1 MNSEHYS
8 LVCLS
13 KEEVVKPVFVL
24 YAQFRLGWYLHQWLE
39 FASVCMTAGEGGGER
54 EGPMNLSQH
63 SYLPGSILYHC
74 ITWEK
79 VCLPINMR

>member
-39 FASVCMTAGEGGGER
+39 FASVCMTAGEGGGGER
-54 EGPMNLSQH
+54 EGPMNL
-63 SYLPGSILYHC
+63 L
-74 ITWEK
+74 
-79 VCLPINMR
+79 